1 MLITI
6 GNNTK
11 SILLLKGDNN
21 YNASELLSQS
31 VENLEYE
38 IISNLFF
45 LNQEKNKKIGL
56 VIGHDELDSLD
67 IQSFKFVIE
76 KKYFLKRLNIN
87 ESFNSIDEFELLIIA
102 KPKSPFSYKEKF
114 FIDQFLMKGGKI
126 LFLIDALGVDLE
138 KSSGDGTLAYE
149 YNHDLDDILYKYG
162 VRINKDYVKD
172 FNSGL
177 FPVVVGDFANAPNI
191 VSLPFPYFPEIS
203 NYGDHSIVR
212 NLGSVLTKFVSS
224 IDTVNNLKNIKKTPL
239 IWTSKYSLI
248 DNFPVLIRLNDL
260 GKISSES
267 DYNSGS
273 KIIGILLEGKFTSF
287 FKNRIIDFKIGNK
300 NFIQDGKNSKI
311 IIISDGDIIRN
322 DIVNN
327 KPMDLGNDYYQK
339 KKYAN
344 KDLVRN
350 ILFYLLEDEELINTR
365 LKNLN
370 YYQLDK
376 SKINTSKVFYQWT
389 NLLLPIAFFFI
400 IFILRYLYREKKYNL
415 KN

>member
-1 MLITI
+1 MKNYFYLIVILFLFLFYVLSNINQIRFDLTSDKRYSLSNSSIDIIRNLDNPVKFEIFISGELPSGIMHLKSSINRMMMDIKYYNKQNIKYEFVDIDEFDNDKKEVTVNRLLSYGINPTDLVYNSNKGRIFKRIFPGMLITI

-149 YNHDLDDILYKYG
+149 YNHDLDDIL
-162 VRINKDYVKD
+162 
-172 FNSGL
+172 
-177 FPVVVGDFANAPNI
+177 
-191 VSLPFPYFPEIS
+191 
-203 NYGDHSIVR
+203 
-212 NLGSVLTKFVSS
+212 
-224 IDTVNNLKNIKKTPL
+224 
-239 IWTSKYSLI
+239 
-248 DNFPVLIRLNDL
+248 
-260 GKISSES
+260 
-267 DYNSGS
+267 
-273 KIIGILLEGKFTSF
+273 
-287 FKNRIIDFKIGNK
+287 
-300 NFIQDGKNSKI
+300 
-311 IIISDGDIIRN
+311 
-322 DIVNN
+322 
-327 KPMDLGNDYYQK
+327 
-339 KKYAN
+339 
-344 KDLVRN
+344 
-350 ILFYLLEDEELINTR
+350 
-365 LKNLN
+365 
-370 YYQLDK
+370 
-376 SKINTSKVFYQWT
+376 
-389 NLLLPIAFFFI
+389 
-400 IFILRYLYREKKYNL
+400 
-415 KN
+415 